1 LNIIGVG
8 IVIEL
13 FLRTVINA
21 PIVRLTIVLEV
32 KGVPEEK
39 PAKKISSH
47 LYRFKI
53 GAVFLGFFAL
63 AAFLSDYNHMER
75 SDIWFDLMYIM
86 IGYMFGTGISIGFSK

>member
-1 LNIIGVG
+1 MNIIDAG

-13 FLRTVINA
+13 FLVTVTNA
-21 PIVRLTIVLEV
+21 PIVKLIIVLEV
-32 KGVPEEK
+32 WEVPEEK

-53 GAVFLGFFAL
+53 GAIFLGFFAL

-86 IGYMFGTGISIGFSK
+86 IGYMFGTGISIGFSR